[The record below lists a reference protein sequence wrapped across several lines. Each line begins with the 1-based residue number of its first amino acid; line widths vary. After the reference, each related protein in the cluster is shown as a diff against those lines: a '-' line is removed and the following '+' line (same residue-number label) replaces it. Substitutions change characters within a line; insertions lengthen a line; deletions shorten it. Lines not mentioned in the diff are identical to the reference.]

1 MTFQPFPIL
10 QLTSLREYGILL
22 IMKRQATA
30 LAHPNIA
37 FIKYWGFEDETQRIP
52 ANDSLSMNI
61 GCLSTHTTVQYDSKL
76 ASDCLI
82 LNNEEVIGAGL
93 SRVQTFMDRIRHLT
107 GENLFAQIISE
118 NNFPVGAGVASS
130 ASGFAALALAG
141 TAALG
146 WQLSE
151 PELSSLARFGSGSA
165 CRSIPG
171 GFVEWRTDPI
181 TGDSHAFSI
190 APASHWDLV
199 DCIVI
204 ISEAHKRVGSQEGMW
219 TADSSPLQ
227 EARIFDSARR
237 MDLCRSAILS
247 RDFSAL
253 ARVTE
258 LDSNMMHAVMMT
270 SHPPLFYWHPQS
282 LAIML
287 TVKDWQK
294 EGLPVTYTLDAG
306 PNVHVISTQE
316 HLAEVL
322 ARLRRFSGV
331 IDILKGIPAGPV
343 RLVQSDS
350 QG

>member
-1 MTFQPFPIL
+1 MI
-10 QLTSLREYGILL
+10 
-22 IMKRQATA
+22 RQATA

-61 GCLSTHTTVQYDSKL
+61 GCLSTRTTVQYDSEL
-76 ASDCLI
+76 TADRLI
-82 LNNEEVIGAGL
+82 LNNHEITGAGL
-93 SRVQTFMDRIRHLT
+93 SRLQKFMERIRHLT
-107 GENLFAQIISE
+107 GENLFARVISE

-146 WQLSE
+146 WHLPE

-204 ISEAHKRVGSQEGMW
+204 LSEDHKPVGSEEGMR
-219 TADSSPLQ
+219 TADSSPFQ
-227 EARIFDSARR
+227 EARILDSARR
-237 MDLCRSAILS
+237 MDLCRSAILN
-247 RDFSAL
+247 RDFAAL
-253 ARVTE
+253 AEVSE

-282 LAIML
+282 LAVML
-287 TVKDWQK
+287 SVKDWQK

-306 PNVHVISTQE
+306 PNVHVISTQD
-316 HLAEVL
+316 HQAEVL
-322 ARLRRFSGV
+322 ARLRRIPGV
-331 IDILKGIPAGPV
+331 IDILKGIPAGPA